1 MKFRFFE
8 MNASDLQKI
17 KYTKLTINFMA
28 TIRSSLF
35 EKRDKRVSIKKA
47 LILIFFIVGI
57 YSAAAQPIEVQA
69 NYNSIGDVEFVA
81 YNNTPAPLFLNVNFA
96 DLQNTSFDEPLP
108 YIKKLEPGFNTL
120 FTLQRDLDADA
131 PRFNYD
137 IKFFRSDPMAEINLD
152 FPYLIPLKPGETAS
166 VFDVKSI
173 DGFWGSEEP
182 ESWVAAGFKVQPGQ
196 PVYASRTGT
205 VVEIVGS
212 SRTSKPETWY
222 HTWTNSITVLQTDGT
237 LICYRNVVG
246 RNKKLK
252 VKEKIYAGEQIGV
265 VPQNANELILLIF
278 QNSLNSDDLRFI
290 IPQFVTS
297 EDKTDMLI
305 SSKEY
310 KVVHP
315 EKIRGMEMSRRERRK
330 NLK

>member
-1 MKFRFFE
+1 
-8 MNASDLQKI
+8 MN
-17 KYTKLTINFMA
+17 KLIY
-28 TIRSSLF
+28 ILLPLLF
-35 EKRDKRVSIKKA
+35 LLVEAD
-47 LILIFFIVGI
+47 
-57 YSAAAQPIEVQA
+57 AQPIEVQA

-81 YNNTPAPLFLNVNFA
+81 YNNTPAPVFLNVNFA

-137 IKFFRSDPMAEINLD
+137 IKFFRSDPMAAINLD
-152 FPYLIPLKPGETAS
+152 FPYLIPQKPGETAR

-182 ESWVAAGFKVQPGQ
+182 DSWVATGFKVQPGQ

-205 VVEIVGS
+205 VVEVVGAV
-212 SRTSKPETWY
+212 RNGEAANWY
-222 HTWTNSITVLQTDGT
+222 HTWTNSVTVLQPDGT
-237 LICYRNVVG
+237 LICYRNVIDK
-246 RNKKLK
+246 NKKLE
-252 VKEKIYAGEQIGV
+252 VNEKIYAGEQIGV
-265 VPQNANELILLIF
+265 VPLNTNELILLIF

-290 IPQFVTS
+290 IPQFVTG
-297 EDKTDMLI
+297 EDKTELLI

-310 KVVHP
+310 KVAHP
-315 EKIRGMEMSRRERRK
+315 EKIRGLEMTRRERRK